1 MVSSHRE
8 RYNNDVRT
16 VKREDRI
23 LEAIDRVVVRVIF
36 GTEVAEVLSRR

>member
-1 MVSSHRE
+1 MVSSHLE
-8 RYNNDVRT
+8 RYNDVRT

-23 LEAIDRVVVRVIF
+23 LEAIDRVVVSVIF